1 VRSVRHGLVTA
12 AALFVASCAVG
23 PAYTP
28 PETPAIPPAFK
39 ETGDWKP
46 ARPLDEAARGKWWEV
61 YGDPALNALEEQVTV
76 SNQSLKAAQAQF
88 QQARALVGAAKAA
101 QFPQVTAGVNATGT
115 DVSTNK
121 PLRNPASDTQ
131 YNDFVVRA
139 DVSYEFDVWGR
150 VAKTVSA
157 SQANAQASAADLEA
171 VRLSL
176 QAELAQDYFLLRGLD
191 AERQILDSS
200 VAAFERALEL
210 TRNRYKGGL
219 VSGVDVAQAETQLQ
233 ATRAQAIDITVRRS
247 QFEHAIAALTGTTA
261 SSFALPPSPLAL
273 PAPVVPAGLPA
284 DLLERRPD
292 IAAAERRAAAA
303 NAQVGITQSAFY
315 PVLSLTGSAGFESAA
330 LGSWIKL
337 ASNFW
342 SVAPAAAM
350 TVFDGGRRRA
360 ASAAAVAGYARA
372 QALYRDTILVAFR
385 EVEDNLAALRILA
398 EEARAQDAA
407 VAAAERLLTLS
418 NNRYKG
424 GVATYLEVVV
434 AQAAA
439 LNNQRAAVNILS
451 RRLTASVLLIKALG
465 GGWSSGLSAPA
476 PPGT

>member
-12 AALFVASCAVG
+12 AALCLASCAAG
-23 PAYTP
+23 PAYKP
-28 PETPAIPPAFK
+28 PDTPAMPPAFK
-39 ETGDWKP
+39 ELGDWKP
-46 ARPLDEAARGKWWEV
+46 AQPQDEMPRGKWWGV
-61 YGDPALNALEEQVTV
+61 YGDPALNALEEQVSV
-76 SNQSLKAAQAQF
+76 SNQSLKAAQAQY
-88 QQARALVGAAKAA
+88 QQARALARSARAA
-101 QFPQVTAGVNATGT
+101 QFPQVTAGASAAAT
-115 DVSTNK
+115 DVSDNK
-121 PLRNPASDTQ
+121 PLRNPTSDTQ
-131 YNDFVVRA
+131 YTDYMQRA

-157 SQANAQASAADLEA
+157 ATAIAQATAADLEA

-176 QAELAQDYFLLRGLD
+176 QAELAQDYFLIRGLD
-191 AERQILDSS
+191 SEQRIINAS
-200 VAAFERALEL
+200 VAAYERALEL
-210 TRNRYKGGL
+210 TRNRHTGGL

-233 ATRAQAIDITVRRS
+233 ATRAQAIDITVRRA
-247 QFEHAIAALTGTTA
+247 QLEHAIAALTGTTA
-261 SSFALPPSPLAL
+261 TSFVLSPSPLAL

-284 DLLERRPD
+284 DVLERRPD
-292 IAAAERRAAAA
+292 IAAAERRVAAA

-315 PVLSLTGSAGFESAA
+315 PVLTLTGSAGFESAS

-360 ASAAAVAGYARA
+360 ASDAALAGYERA
-372 QALYRDTILVAFR
+372 QAVYRDTILTAFR

-398 EEARAQDAA
+398 EEARTQDAA
-407 VAAAERLLTLS
+407 VASAERLLVLS
-418 NNRYKG
+418 NNRYTG
-424 GVATYLEVVV
+424 GVSTYLEVVV
-434 AQAAA
+434 AQTAA

-465 GGWSSGLSAPA
+465 GGWSSGPSAPTA
-476 PPGT
+476 PGK